1 MDVGGNLRVASTSV
15 STSTTTGALIVAG
28 GAGIS
33 GSMFLGGNLTTN
45 RDIDCNGNIQ
55 IDGITV
61 STSTTTGALVVAG
74 GAGIVGN
81 LNIGRDSVFNGNIQ
95 LSQLNNPFS
104 FVSRNASTI
113 NTTLSSNASDVG
125 IFYGTTHPAA
135 AGLVISPRGIGSG
148 IKMDI
153 RGNVGIGMISP
164 IYTLDVSGTIN
175 GRSVL
180 VNGLPITGGGG
191 ATLYTDTINIP
202 VFTDYTQTRQTTLIK
217 QSISYPTTVTIQSSN
232 VVAQLDG
239 VLDNGQHYTFG
250 PKIPGRWVA
259 CGKAGVGV
267 GNYVAYSNDGINWI
281 GLGTPSFTDNGTWGA
296 VGWNGTTW
304 LLFGTSAAGSSTS
317 LRSNDGITWTTYTP
331 TGFSG
336 ISSAGGEI
344 AWNGN
349 IWVMAG
355 GGTNPLAWSF
365 NGIQWT
371 GVTGSTLFISAKSV
385 AWNGSIWVAG
395 GRSGNFTLAWS
406 RDGNS
411 WTGASNNPFNNSFC
425 NGVAWNGRIWVG
437 VGSGTNSIAT
447 SSDGISWTGRGNPFG
462 GDGLGVAWGGNT
474 WVAVSSGS
482 THTIAYSFD
491 GITWNGLGKTI
502 FSTSGRRVRW
512 NGSLWVA
519 VGQGTGN
526 TIAYSRDGIS
536 WIGLGT
542 SIFLGNDTGGF
553 DVAYNSIRPHRITF
567 PRNLIVGGLSTGD
580 SAGLTIA
587 TSTDGITWT
596 RTSSPGVTNGVSAI
610 GWNGT
615 IWVAGGNGSTNNIAT
630 SPDGFI
636 WTGRGRNVLLSG
648 VRDFLWAG
656 NIWIAV
662 GSDGASL
669 GIAYS
674 TNNGSNWT
682 SASSIQFEGY
692 RVDWNGTLIVAVG
705 RYGSGTMYTST
716 NGISWTQL
724 SGISTIFSTGSY
736 DIIWNGSRWVAV
748 GEGTSFTIATSLNGT
763 TWTGVAGSTSIFT
776 YSEGVAWN
784 GSIFVAIGAGTN
796 HVATSPDGITWTGRG
811 LLTTPGNLQDVFWTG
826 QLWIVVSSGSNRVFS
841 SPDGV
846 TWTVRRT
853 ISDFP
858 YGTLGTATWTAGIG
872 SVDISGNSFV
882 VNNFGPSQ
890 TNTIE
895 VVSPPY
901 YNTGT
906 HTNFSVSI
914 SGNV

>member
-1 MDVGGNLRVASTSV
+1 MDVGGNLRVASTLASTSTTTGALIVAGGAGISGNIFLGGNLTLNRDIDCNGNILIDGTTV
-15 STSTTTGALIVAG
+15 STNTTTGALIVAG

-61 STSTTTGALVVAG
+61 STSTTTGALIVAG

-81 LNIGRDSVFNGNIQ
+81 LNIGRDSLFNGNIQ
-95 LSQLNNPFS
+95 LAQVNNPLS

-135 AGLVISPRGIGSG
+135 AGLVISPRGVGGG
-148 IKMDI
+148 IKMDL
-153 RGNVGIGMISP
+153 RGNIGIGTISP
-164 IYTLDVSGTIN
+164 VYSLDVSGTIN
-175 GRSVL
+175 ASTSVL
-180 VNGLPITGGGG
+180 VNGQPITGGG
-191 ATLYTDTINIP
+191 ATLYTSTINIP

-232 VVAQLDG
+232 VVAQIDG
-239 VLDNGQHYTFG
+239 VLYNGQHYTFG
-250 PKIPGRWVA
+250 PKIPGIWVA
-259 CGKAGVGV
+259 CGRAGVGV
-267 GNYVAYSNDGINWI
+267 GHNYVAYSNDGINWI
-281 GLGTPSFTDNGTWGA
+281 GLGTPEFTDNGTWGA

-304 LLFGTSAAGSSTS
+304 LLFGASGSETPTS

-331 TGFSG
+331 TGFG
-336 ISSAGGEI
+336 TRISSQGGEI

-365 NGIQWT
+365 NGIQWN
-371 GVTGSTLFISAKSV
+371 GVTGTTIFNSAKSV

-395 GRSGNFTLAWS
+395 GNAGNFTLAWS
-406 RDGNS
+406 INGSS
-411 WTGASNNPFNNSFC
+411 WTGASNNPFSNFRC
-425 NGVAWNGRIWVG
+425 YGVAWNGRIWVA
-437 VGSGTNSIAT
+437 VGGGINSIAT
-447 SSDGISWTGRGNPFG
+447 SSNGISWTGRGNPFN

-482 THTIAYSFD
+482 TNTIAYSFD
-491 GITWNGLGKTI
+491 GITWVGLGKTI

-519 VGQGTGN
+519 VGSGTGN

-542 SIFLGNDTGGF
+542 SIFLGTDTGGF

-567 PRNLIVGGLSTGD
+567 P
-580 SAGLTIA
+580 
-587 TSTDGITWT
+587 
-596 RTSSPGVTNGVSAI
+596 
-610 GWNGT
+610 
-615 IWVAGGNGSTNNIAT
+615 
-630 SPDGFI
+630 
-636 WTGRGRNVLLSG
+636 
-648 VRDFLWAG
+648 
-656 NIWIAV
+656 
-662 GSDGASL
+662 
-669 GIAYS
+669 
-674 TNNGSNWT
+674 SN
-682 SASSIQFEGY
+682 S
-692 RVDWNGTLIVAVG
+692 
-705 RYGSGTMYTST
+705 
-716 NGISWTQL
+716 
-724 SGISTIFSTGSY
+724 
-736 DIIWNGSRWVAV
+736 
-748 GEGTSFTIATSLNGT
+748 
-763 TWTGVAGSTSIFT
+763 
-776 YSEGVAWN
+776 
-784 GSIFVAIGAGTN
+784 
-796 HVATSPDGITWTGRG
+796 
-811 LLTTPGNLQDVFWTG
+811 
-826 QLWIVVSSGSNRVFS
+826 
-841 SPDGV
+841 
-846 TWTVRRT
+846 
-853 ISDFP
+853 
-858 YGTLGTATWTAGIG
+858 GIG
-872 SVDISGNSFV
+872 SIDISGGSFV
-882 VNNFGPSQ
+882 VSNLGPSQ